1 MLNKLIEFSLKERL
15 ATAIL
20 IIVLTAIGV
29 YSLQKIPIDAL
40 PDVTNNQVQVITE
53 ARGLSPVEVEKL
65 VTFPIETALN
75 GLPNTLELRSISK
88 YGLSVVTVVFEDEVD
103 KFFARQLVLERITSV
118 RSLLPPVAKEPM
130 LGPMSSALGEIYQ
143 YQVKGEGYS
152 PMELRTIQEFV
163 IKPQLK
169 TVPGVTEVNSFGG
182 FVKQYHI
189 LLDPL
194 KMQAYRVSVA
204 DVFNAVERGNSIASG
219 NYIEKNQE
227 QYIIRGIG
235 QARVIQDLENTLI
248 RATDNVPVYVR
259 DVAEVKIG
267 EEIRQ
272 GAVTRDREG
281 EVVTGIV
288 MMMRGENSRAV
299 ITRIQE
305 KVDALNQT
313 LASQGI
319 QIESFYDQTELV
331 RRTIRTVVTNLTEG
345 GLLVVLVLVTLLGNL
360 RAALIVA
367 AVIPFSMMFTF
378 IGMNTLGLSA
388 NLMSLGAIDFGM
400 VVDGSVVMME
410 NIVRHIHHKPNE
422 DRLHAIMVSA
432 KEVARPIFFGVLIIM
447 MVYVPILSL
456 QGMEGKLFAPM
467 AFAVGFAVLGALFLA
482 LTAVPMVASLL
493 LRGEVKEK
501 ENPLLKWLYPRY
513 ERWLVAVLNH
523 RGRAVVVAVLVF
535 LATLSIVPF
544 MGGEFVPEL
553 DEGNLAI
560 ELKRL
565 PSITLAESM
574 AQAEKVAS
582 MLKQFPEVKTVV
594 CKTGRPDIAN
604 DYMGVQETDVFV
616 ILSDKSQW
624 RSGITKAKLIDEMR
638 EALAPHTQGMYVNF
652 TQPIAMRVN
661 ELVSGSKGDVAV
673 KIFGEDYAKL
683 TKYAE
688 MVEKIARNLKGT
700 ASVLVEQVSGQPYL
714 NITIDRE
721 EIARYNISVQ
731 DVQQAIETAI
741 GGKIATEVLE
751 GQRRVAVVVRYAPQ
765 ARADLDDIGNV
776 MIPIPNTTYSLPLR
790 QLASFVTEE
799 GPAQVSHEHTQRRL
813 VVECNIE
820 GRDLSSYVS
829 DLQARINEAV
839 KLETGYFITYGGQF
853 ENQARA
859 TARLSLVVPLSIVII
874 FALLYTA
881 FGDMRYA
888 VLVLV
893 NLPFALVGG
902 ILALVVRGMPLSVT
916 AGIGFIALFGVAV
929 LNGVVLVSSLNE
941 RRKVGHEPLRKVI
954 ISACKM
960 RLRPVLMTALVASLG
975 FLPMALSTSD
985 GAEVQRPLA
994 TVVIGG
1000 LITSTLLTLFLL
1012 PAIYEWMEMRTES
1025 GDVGKA
1031 VY

>member
-1 MLNKLIEFSLKERL
+1 M
-15 ATAIL
+15 
-20 IIVLTAIGV
+20 
-29 YSLQKIPIDAL
+29 P
-40 PDVTNNQVQVITE
+40 
-53 ARGLSPVEVEKL
+53 
-65 VTFPIETALN
+65 
-75 GLPNTLELRSISK
+75 
-88 YGLSVVTVVFEDEVD
+88 
-103 KFFARQLVLERITSV
+103 
-118 RSLLPPVAKEPM
+118 
-130 LGPMSSALGEIYQ
+130 
-143 YQVKGEGYS
+143 
-152 PMELRTIQEFV
+152 
-163 IKPQLK
+163 
-169 TVPGVTEVNSFGG
+169 
-182 FVKQYHI
+182 
-189 LLDPL
+189 
-194 KMQAYRVSVA
+194 
-204 DVFNAVERGNSIASG
+204 
-219 NYIEKNQE
+219 
-227 QYIIRGIG
+227 
-235 QARVIQDLENTLI
+235 
-248 RATDNVPVYVR
+248 
-259 DVAEVKIG
+259 
-267 EEIRQ
+267 
-272 GAVTRDREG
+272 
-281 EVVTGIV
+281 
-288 MMMRGENSRAV
+288 
-299 ITRIQE
+299 
-305 KVDALNQT
+305 LNQT

-331 RRTIRTVVTNLTEG
+331 KRTIRTVVTNLTEG

-422 DRLHAIMVSA
+422 DRLQAIMTSA

-616 ILSDKSQW
+616 ILSDKSKW

-638 EALAPHTQGMYVNF
+638 EALALHTQGMYVNF

-765 ARADLDDIGNV
+765 ARADLDDIGNL

-790 QLASFVTEE
+790 QLATLVTEE

-874 FALLYTA
+874 FAVALYRLWRYALCGVGVGEFAVCVGGRCVGVVGARYAA
-881 FGDMRYA
+881 FGHGGHWIYC
-888 VLVLV
+888 
-893 NLPFALVGG
+893 ALWRGG
-902 ILALVVRGMPLSVT
+902 VEWRGV
-916 AGIGFIALFGVAV
+916 
-929 LNGVVLVSSLNE
+929 GVVAQ
-941 RRKVGHEPLRKVI
+941 R
-954 ISACKM
+954 A
-960 RLRPVLMTALVASLG
+960 
-975 FLPMALSTSD
+975 
-985 GAEVQRPLA
+985 AEGRA
-994 TVVIGG
+994 
-1000 LITSTLLTLFLL
+1000 
-1012 PAIYEWMEMRTES
+1012 
-1025 GDVGKA
+1025 
-1031 VY
+1031 

>member
-15 ATAIL
+15 ATAGL
-20 IIVLTAIGV
+20 IIAIAAIGL
-29 YSLQKIPIDAL
+29 YSLQRIPIDAL

-118 RSLLPPVAKEPM
+118 RSALPPVAKEPM
-130 LGPMSSALGEIYQ
+130 LGPLSSALGEIYQ
-143 YQVKGEGYS
+143 YQVRGESYS

-169 TVPGVTEVNSFGG
+169 TVAGVTEVNSFGG
-182 FVKQYHI
+182 LVKQYHI
-189 LLDPL
+189 LIDPL
-194 KMQAYRVSVA
+194 KLQAYRVSIA
-204 DVFNAVERGNSIASG
+204 DVFNAVERGNSVASG

-319 QIESFYDQTELV
+319 RIESFYDQTELV
-331 RRTIRTVVTNLTEG
+331 KRTIRTVVTNLTEG

-422 DRLHAIMVSA
+422 DRLQAIMTSA

-523 RGRAVVVAVLVF
+523 RGRAVV
-535 LATLSIVPF
+535 
-544 MGGEFVPEL
+544 
-553 DEGNLAI
+553 
-560 ELKRL
+560 
-565 PSITLAESM
+565 
-574 AQAEKVAS
+574 Q
-582 MLKQFPEVKTVV
+582 
-594 CKTGRPDIAN
+594 
-604 DYMGVQETDVFV
+604 
-616 ILSDKSQW
+616 
-624 RSGITKAKLIDEMR
+624 
-638 EALAPHTQGMYVNF
+638 
-652 TQPIAMRVN
+652 
-661 ELVSGSKGDVAV
+661 
-673 KIFGEDYAKL
+673 
-683 TKYAE
+683 
-688 MVEKIARNLKGT
+688 
-700 ASVLVEQVSGQPYL
+700 
-714 NITIDRE
+714 
-721 EIARYNISVQ
+721 
-731 DVQQAIETAI
+731 
-741 GGKIATEVLE
+741 
-751 GQRRVAVVVRYAPQ
+751 
-765 ARADLDDIGNV
+765 
-776 MIPIPNTTYSLPLR
+776 
-790 QLASFVTEE
+790 
-799 GPAQVSHEHTQRRL
+799 
-813 VVECNIE
+813 
-820 GRDLSSYVS
+820 
-829 DLQARINEAV
+829 
-839 KLETGYFITYGGQF
+839 
-853 ENQARA
+853 
-859 TARLSLVVPLSIVII
+859 
-874 FALLYTA
+874 
-881 FGDMRYA
+881 
-888 VLVLV
+888 
-893 NLPFALVGG
+893 
-902 ILALVVRGMPLSVT
+902 
-916 AGIGFIALFGVAV
+916 
-929 LNGVVLVSSLNE
+929 
-941 RRKVGHEPLRKVI
+941 
-954 ISACKM
+954 
-960 RLRPVLMTALVASLG
+960 
-975 FLPMALSTSD
+975 
-985 GAEVQRPLA
+985 
-994 TVVIGG
+994 
-1000 LITSTLLTLFLL
+1000 
-1012 PAIYEWMEMRTES
+1012 
-1025 GDVGKA
+1025 
-1031 VY
+1031 